1 MASELP
7 ISSSIRPESPSARE
21 RRAEVHRLREL
32 VTLCPTDSQ
41 MRSQLAT
48 ALEGIGQSEEA
59 LLQWKA
65 ILISDPNNLNAWERL
80 TACRKLL
87 QTSDD

>member
-1 MASELP
+1 
-7 ISSSIRPESPSARE
+7 
-21 RRAEVHRLREL
+21 
-32 VTLCPTDSQ
+32 